1 MKMRG
6 AELII
11 SLLERQGIKIVTGIP
26 GGANLPLYHALER
39 SSIRHVLARHEQG
52 AGFIAHGMARSTG
65 KPAVCFV
72 TSGPGVTNVLTAV
85 ADAKLDSVPIIV
97 ICGQVPTAF
106 LGTDAFQEIDTC
118 ALTASITKKSYLVTR
133 VPDLLSVI
141 PETFS
146 IAQSGRQGPVVI
158 DVPKD
163 IQLAEVEFD
172 CWPQAGEKTAGRIPD
187 TGIIKQIARMI
198 NQSQRPLLYA
208 GGGIIAS
215 ETHNELYE
223 LAKTSTIPVVCTLM
237 GLGCFPPN
245 DSLFL
250 GMPGMHGSQATN
262 NILDKIDLLIA
273 LGARFDD
280 RVTGKVNEFCP
291 QAQIIHIDIDP
302 HEIDKIKKAD
312 LALLGDLKDVLHE
325 LLPFINKQE
334 RGSWRREVENIR
346 GSCLS
351 LLPSEANDR
360 HPLNILRQISA
371 LVREDTIVTTDV
383 GQHQMWTA
391 QGYGFSRP
399 RTLLTSGGL
408 GTMGFGLPAAIGA
421 ALANQ
426 DKCIL
431 CISGDGS
438 LFMNIQELA
447 TLAELDLNITI
458 ILFNNNQLG
467 LVRQQ
472 QELFYD
478 KIYTATCFEKQ
489 MDFAALACDFGIR
502 GIRLTEADA
511 AAAVFKAACKEPG
524 PVLIDIP
531 ISGIENVY
539 PMVPPGKANREMM
552 FEDLASKDEEYILSK
567 G

>member
-11 SLLERQGIKIVTGIP
+11 TLLERQGIEIVPGIP
-26 GGANLPLYHALER
+26 GGANLPLYRVLEN
-39 SSIRHVLARHEQG
+39 SSIQHVLARHEQG

-65 KPAVCFV
+65 RPAVCFV

-106 LGTDAFQEIDTC
+106 IGTDAFQEIDTS
-118 ALTASITKKSYLVTR
+118 ALTKPITKKNYLVTK
-133 VPDLLSVI
+133 VQDLLSVI
-141 PETFS
+141 PEAFS

-172 CWPQAGEKTAGRIPD
+172 CWPQPGEKKAGRIPD
-187 TGIIKQIARMI
+187 TGTIKQIARMI

-215 ETHNELYE
+215 ETHNELYR
-223 LAKTSTIPVVCTLM
+223 LAKTNNIPVVCTLM
-237 GLGCFPPN
+237 GLGCFPP
-245 DSLFL
+245 DDPLFL

-262 NILDKIDLLIA
+262 YILDKIDLLIA

-291 QAQIIHIDIDP
+291 HAQIIHIDIDP

-312 LALLGDLKDVLHE
+312 FALLGDLKDVLHE

-334 RGSWRREVENIR
+334 RGLWRREVENIR
-346 GSCLS
+346 GSYPS

-360 HPLNILRQISA
+360 HPLSLLRQISA

-391 QGYGFSRP
+391 QGYGFSMS

-426 DKCIL
+426 DKRVL

-502 GIRLTEADA
+502 GIRLTEEDA
-511 AAAVFKAACKEPG
+511 AAAVFKTACKQPG
-524 PVLIDIP
+524 PMLIDIP
-531 ISGIENVY
+531 VSGTENVY
-539 PMVPPGKANREMM
+539 PMVAPGKANREMM
-552 FEDLASKDEEYILSK
+552 FEDLASKDEEYILFK